1 MTTDTKYKKIV
12 YLTFP
17 PDVSNKP
24 VVCNL
29 TRLYDLC
36 FNILKAQ
43 ITPRQDGQMTIEI
56 FGDSQAFEHGMAY
69 LKEHNVKVHPITQR
83 ISRDEQNCVHCGM
96 CTALCPTKALAVDTA
111 TRLVV
116 FDPDKCSACG
126 ICTNVCPVKAMD
138 VFPENG
144 HN

>member
-1 MTTDTKYKKIV
+1 MESESKYKKIV

-43 ITPRQDGQMTIEI
+43 ITPRQDGHMTIEI
-56 FGDSQAFEHGMAY
+56 FGDPQAFEDAMAY
-69 LKEHNVKVHPITQR
+69 LKEHRVKVHPITQK
-83 ISRDEQNCVHCGM
+83 ISRDEQACVHCGM
-96 CTALCPTKALAVDTA
+96 CTALCPTRALAVDTV

-126 ICTNVCPVKAMD
+126 ICTNVCPVKAME

-144 HN
+144 NN

>member
-1 MTTDTKYKKIV
+1 MESDQTYKKIV

-29 TRLYDLC
+29 ARLYDLC

-43 ITPRQDGQMTIEI
+43 ITPRQEGQMTIEI
-56 FGDSQAFEHGMAY
+56 SGDSRAFEQGMEY
-69 LKEHNVKVHPITQR
+69 LKEHDIRVYPITQK
-83 ISRDEQNCVHCGM
+83 ISRDEQSCIHCGM
-96 CTALCPTKALAVDTA
+96 CTALCPTRALAMDAT

-116 FDPDKCSACG
+116 FDADRCSACG
-126 ICTNVCPVKAMD
+126 LCTTVCPVKAME

-144 HN
+144 HI

>member
-1 MTTDTKYKKIV
+1 MQAETKYKKIV

-17 PDVSNKP
+17 PDVSNQP

-56 FGDSQAFEHGMAY
+56 FGDPNAFEQGMAY
-69 LKEHNVKVHPITQR
+69 LKEHGVRVYPITQK
-83 ISRDEQNCVHCGM
+83 ISRDEMACVHCGM
-96 CTALCPTKALAVDTA
+96 CTALCPTKALSLDTV

-126 ICTNVCPVKAMD
+126 ICTNVCPLKAME

-144 HN
+144 NS